1 MGGRRGVGLM
11 PYTSVV
17 ILGMGSYCTKF
28 GALSVMTR
36 IGPFLIDA
44 RAAKKTSLKTESPSF
59 RDTLISES
67 DS

>member
-1 MGGRRGVGLM
+1 MGGRRGAGLM

-17 ILGMGSYCTKF
+17 ILGTGSCCTKF
-28 GALSVMTR
+28 GVPSVMTR

-44 RAAKKTSLKTESPSF
+44 RAAKKTSLNMVSPSF
-59 RDTLISES
+59 RDSLISES